1 MVFYKYIFSVFIL
14 SFLSQTNTVQAQS
27 INKSKPKFDF
37 EIVGSAFADSKR
49 WFYYNGNDNVYSE
62 IRFNVRFSKIVEA
75 GIFVGHEKKSY
86 IYFKET
92 PLREVPLFMERQY
105 IPAGIYGRINI
116 TDIFSEKLKWIKR
129 REKWDI
135 YNQVV
140 LARMNGYDTRDE
152 RDDGQNILYKYSYV
166 IPYGRI
172 YLGLL
177 AGVKYYITPKFS
189 FFLEAGDG
197 AMMTAQIGAGF
208 RF

>member
-1 MVFYKYIFSVFIL
+1 MVFYKYIFSIFTL
-14 SFLSQTNTVQAQS
+14 SFLTKTVQPQS
-27 INKSKPKFDF
+27 VNNSKAKFNV
-37 EIVGSAFADSKR
+37 EVVGSAFTDSKR

-62 IRFNVRFSKIVEA
+62 IRFNVRFSKTVEA

-86 IYFKET
+86 IYFKQT
-92 PLREVPLFMERQY
+92 PLSEVPLFIERQY

-135 YNQVV
+135 YNQVI
-140 LARMNGYDTRDE
+140 LAQMNGHDSKDE
-152 RDDGQNILYKYSYV
+152 RDDGQNIFYKYPYV

-172 YLGLL
+172 YFGLL
-177 AGVKYYITPKFS
+177 AGIKYHITPKFS
-189 FFLEAGDG
+189 LFLEAGDG
-197 AMMTAQIGAGF
+197 AMMTTQIGAGF